1 MLLPPPKKN
10 WPFSRLK
17 HLRFSSIDNQRKR
30 KERKKKGKKE
40 WGRINAE
47 RKGQKRKK
55 VERKN
60 LKIDRIQKFRKDQ
73 STKKKTI

>member
-1 MLLPPPKKN
+1 MTLPPPKKN
-10 WPFSRLK
+10 WPFSHMK

-30 KERKKKGKKE
+30 KERKERVGKDKCRKEGTEKKE
-40 WGRINAE
+40 GRE
-47 RKGQKRKK
+47 
-55 VERKN
+55 EE

>member
-1 MLLPPPKKN
+1 M
-10 WPFSRLK
+10 K
-17 HLRFSSIDNQRKR
+17 HLRFSSIDNQRER

-47 RKGQKRKK
+47 RKGQKREK
-55 VERKN
+55 VKRWN

-73 STKKKTI
+73 STKKKRNLRKFGKVKN